1 MGLRREGLVGRIAL
15 GIVAGLAT
23 LLFFKMDQISF
34 MQPLHSGT
42 SAFNYSMIIVMFY
55 ILFVMNFMAGFRR
68 EYESS
73 ITYITFMVAM
83 VVYDL
88 ATDGLVTILFAGI
101 SFISLII
108 GRVILKAWNSV
119 KG

>member
-1 MGLRREGLVGRIAL
+1 VGFRREGLVGRIAP

-23 LLFFKMDQISF
+23 LLFFKIDQITF

-55 ILFVMNFMAGFRR
+55 VLFVMNFMAGFRR
-68 EYESS
+68 QYESS
-73 ITYITFMVAM
+73 ITYITFM

-101 SFISLII
+101 SFVSLII
-108 GRVILKAWNSV
+108 GRAVLKAWNSIQ
-119 KG
+119 G